1 MLTLFVFLITLSVL
15 VLVHELGHFLVAKK
29 SGIKVEEFGFGFP
42 PRLWGKKIGKTLYSV
57 NWIPFGGF
65 VKLYGEELQEA
76 KRQRG
81 KEAKYAFWAKSK
93 KARTAVIV
101 AGVLGNF
108 LLAIVCFSIVYSVAG
123 IPTPSGQVKIVG
135 IAQDSPA
142 EKMGLKKDD
151 IILAVGDEDLHDL
164 KHFIALIEEKKETQV
179 KLLVKREKDSL
190 LLFITPRESPPEDQG
205 PLGVVVSSIEMK
217 KYPFWQMPFRG
228 AVEGIKEAI
237 GWGTLIFSSLAK
249 MVVDLVGRG
258 VVPKDVAGPVGIF
271 QVTAGVARQGILTIL
286 QFIGVLSINLAILN
300 ILPFPALDGGRLL
313 FVLYEVVTRKRPKPS
328 IEHWINAVGM
338 AVLLS
343 LIILVTVNDVQRI
356 IKTTSFISR
365 FRSFWPF

>member
-1 MLTLFVFLITLSVL
+1 MLTVIVFLITLSVL
-15 VLVHELGHFLVAKK
+15 VLVHELGHFLAAKK
-29 SGIKVEEFGFGFP
+29 SGIKVEEFGFGYP
-42 PRLWGKKIGKTLYSV
+42 PRLWGKKIGETVYSI

-65 VKLYGEELQEA
+65 VKLYGEELAEE
-76 KRQRG
+76 KRG
-81 KEAKYAFWAKSK
+81 KDTFWSKSK
-93 KARTAVIV
+93 KVRTAVIV

-108 LLAIVCFSIVYSVAG
+108 LLAIICFSIVYSAVG
-123 IPTPSGQVKIVG
+123 IPIKTDQVKIVG

-142 EKMGLKKDD
+142 EKMGLKKND
-151 IILAVGDEDLHDL
+151 IILAVDDKDLHDL

-179 KLLVKREKDSL
+179 KLLIKREENNL
-190 LLFITPRESPPEDQG
+190 LLFIMPRESPPEGQG
-205 PLGVVVSSIEMK
+205 SLGVVVSSIEMK

-228 AVEGIKEAI
+228 AVEGIKEAM

-271 QVTAGVARQGILTIL
+271 QVTAGVAQQGILTIL
-286 QFIGVLSINLAILN
+286 QFIGVLSVNLAVLN

-313 FVLYEVVTRKRPKPS
+313 FILYEVVTRKRPKPS
-328 IEHWINAVGM
+328 IEHWVNAVGM

-343 LIILVTVNDVQRI
+343 LIILVTVNDIQRI
-356 IKTTSFISR
+356 IKTTSLAAQL
-365 FRSFWPF
+365 RSFWPF